1 MTQLGKLVS
10 IEGLEGVGKS
20 TVMGAIYEWSQIHLN
35 DPVITREPGGTIISE
50 RIRDLLI
57 DHHDEVMNANTE
69 LLLMFASRSQLFSQQ
84 IKPAL
89 NQGRWVIT
97 DRFVDAS
104 YAYQGG
110 GRQIDFEIIK
120 KLHSFVLGDC
130 VADLTLLL
138 DAPMSVS
145 KERMA
150 NRTLDR
156 IESES
161 DLFFN
166 RVRQVYLDLASQF
179 PQRYRVIDA
188 RLPKEE
194 VHKQVIHEL
203 ERLVDE

>member
-120 KLHSFVLGDC
+120 QLHSFVLGDC

-150 NRTLDR
+150 NRALDR

>member
-120 KLHSFVLGDC
+120 QLHSFVLGDC